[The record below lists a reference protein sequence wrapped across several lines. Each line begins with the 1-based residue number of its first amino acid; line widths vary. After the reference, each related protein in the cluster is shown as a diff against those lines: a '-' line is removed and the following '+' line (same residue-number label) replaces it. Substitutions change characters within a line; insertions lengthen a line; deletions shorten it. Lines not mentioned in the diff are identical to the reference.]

1 MKKIKTIIA
10 ALIALFGLAAVFS
23 SAQEACAEGA
33 IKGFL
38 VSPMRQQLILAPGE
52 TTKVTLSVSNPN
64 DSKEAISYQA
74 HLAGYVPSADSAE
87 SSFSDHEYSTYT
99 EIANWTTITNASG
112 TVSPND
118 ENTLVL
124 TISVPEDAPAGG
136 QYLAV
141 NVMED
146 PNASD
151 SSDDGSDVGINIQET
166 YVVSAQIFVTV
177 TGDTKNTGT
186 ISNLSLPTILFKGN
200 LSGSATVT
208 NTGNVHSDAT
218 YTLQVFP
225 LFSDEEVYTN
235 EESPA
240 SAIIL
245 PSQTYTRSVT
255 WKSTPKFGLYRVRF
269 TVAFADQESVTEKLV
284 LVCPMWFLLIILFV
298 IVLLILWLVSSK
310 KEKSTAKKSKK

>member
-1 MKKIKTIIA
+1 MKKIKTI
-10 ALIALFGLAAVFS
+10 LATLTVVA
-23 SAQEACAEGA
+23 SAFVSFFFAEETYADTA

-38 VSPMRQQLILAPGE
+38 VSPMRQQIILTPGE
-52 TTKVTLSVSNPN
+52 TTKLTVTVSNPN
-64 DSKEAISYQA
+64 DSKSAIDYEAFITNYTPAAST
-74 HLAGYVPSADSAE
+74 SE
-87 SSFSDHEYSTYT
+87 SSFSDTEYNIYSD
-99 EIANWTTITNASG
+99 IVDWVTIENSEG
-112 TVSPND
+112 TVSPN
-118 ENTLVL
+118 EQETVVV
-124 TISVPEDAPAGG
+124 TISVPEDAHAGG
-136 QYLAV
+136 QYFVV
-141 NVMED
+141 NVKEKED
-146 PNASD
+146 ESELEE
-151 SSDDGSDVGINIQET
+151 DGFMIKESYVINSEV
-166 YVVSAQIFVTV
+166 YVTV